1 MIAAMIAGKLAA
13 PAQLRS
19 DGPSSRPFATARLRV
34 RQDGG
39 DFVAVFVSAAAPDV
53 MRTLLAAEPGTTLT
67 LGGELT
73 VAVWQPEDGSPARP
87 SLRLHAD
94 QIVVLRPSRRRA
106 RQPREEGEV
115 SS

>member
-1 MIAAMIAGKLAA
+1 MITALVTGKLAA
-13 PAQLRS
+13 LAQSRS
-19 DGPSSRPFATARLRV
+19 DGPSGRPFVTARLQV
-34 RQDGG
+34 RQQAG
-39 DFVAVFVSAAAPDV
+39 DFIAVFVAAADPTV

-73 VAVWQPEDGSPARP
+73 VSAWQPEDGSPARP

-94 QIVVLRPSRRRA
+94 QVVVLRLPRRRV
-106 RQPREEGEV
+106 RQPREKGEE

>member
-1 MIAAMIAGKLAA
+1 MISALVTGKLLAL
-13 PAQLRS
+13 AQVRS
-19 DGPSSRPFATARLRV
+19 DGPSGQPFATARLRV
-34 RQDGG
+34 RQDAG

-53 MRTLLAAEPGTTLT
+53 MRTLLAAEPGATLT

-73 VAVWQPEDGSPARP
+73 AAVWQPEDGSPARP

-94 QIVVLRPSRRRA
+94 QVAVLRPSHRRV
-106 RQPREEGEV
+106 RQPREKGGV